1 MKRNVENINFTRRAF
16 FVGAVQGAVLVVLG
30 GRLAWLQVVQ
40 GQRYRTLADNN
51 RINIK
56 ILAPSR
62 GQIVDRYGV
71 PLAVNNQNFRV
82 VIVPEQADNIERS
95 LRSLQGLIDVDESSI
110 KAVLKQIKKSPR
122 HMPVEIKD
130 GLNWEEVAKVEVNLP
145 DLPGISTDEGEL
157 RGYPLGEATAHMIG
171 YVGAVS
177 KGDIVEGGDPLLGVP
192 GFKIGKTGIEK
203 THDLVMRG
211 KAGASQVEVNVMGRE
226 VRELRRDESIPGER
240 VTLTIDGELQRF
252 AQKRLSEQ
260 QSASAVVMNIH
271 SGEVYALASYPA
283 FDPNVFS
290 RGISAGLW
298 GELLANPGNPL
309 TNKAIAGQYP
319 PASTFKMI
327 TALAGLKAG
336 KITPGRSVFCPGHY
350 TLGKGRFHCWKK
362 GGHGSVN
369 VVDALVK
376 SCDVF
381 FYQIANEIGIDAIA
395 DMARI
400 FGLGEKF
407 VFDLAEE
414 RPGLVPDRA
423 WKKKQFNESWHPGET
438 IVNSIGQG
446 YFLATPLQLA
456 VMTSR
461 LVNGGFA
468 VKPRLTGFIGDKP
481 VRAQAWPKIEIP
493 EAHLALIHQ
502 GMERVVNSERGTAY
516 GSRIKDPL
524 PPEWAFG
531 GKTGTAQVRRIT
543 MQQRAAGVK
552 NEDLQ
557 WRERH
562 HALFVGYAPMTNPVY
577 ACAVVVEHGVGGA
590 MTAAPIARDLLV
602 EVQKRDP
609 AGQGKKGPRLAPD
622 ATSVEKNEE

>member
-1 MKRNVENINFTRRAF
+1 MKRSVENISFTRRAF

-40 GQRYRTLADNN
+40 GQRYKTLADNN

-82 VIVPEQADNIERS
+82 VIVPEQTDNIERS
-95 LRSLQGLIDVDESSI
+95 LRSLQGLIDVDEGSI

-130 GLNWEEVAKVEVNLP
+130 GLTWEEVAKVEVNLP

-203 THDLVMRG
+203 THDIVMRG

-226 VRELRRDESIPGER
+226 VRELRRDESMPGER

-260 QSASAVVMNIH
+260 QSASAVVMNVH

-290 RGISAGLW
+290 RGISAALW
-298 GELLANPGNPL
+298 EELLANPGNPL

-423 WKKKQFNESWHPGET
+423 WKKKQFNENWHPGET

-456 VMTSR
+456 VMTAR

-468 VKPRLTGFIGDKP
+468 VKPCLTGFIGEKP
-481 VRAQAWPKIEIP
+481 VPAKTWPKIEIP
-493 EAHLALIHQ
+493 EAHLALVHQ

-524 PPEWAFG
+524 PPEWTFG

-562 HALFVGYAPMTNPVY
+562 HALFVGYAPMANPVY

-590 MTAAPIARDLLV
+590 MTAAPIARDLLI

-609 AGQGKKGPRLAPD
+609 AGQGAKAQVPA
-622 ATSVEKNEE
+622 AASTQKNEE